1 MPDDVGSGSYYY
13 ISSLPDVLA
22 LIGSFPADD
31 PDNAGIPWVF
41 TRNLYTRMEAQSIVK
56 GSQAVAL
63 VCINAGQSSSPLDY
77 STVRWQRLEID
88 LWIDPLRD
96 QYGNITSPS
105 ETEGRGDDV
114 FKALDSH
121 LHRASSG
128 DKTEV
133 WGDLITVNS
142 IRMTA
147 PVWYPVPSGD
157 GLIRGVCFYDVG
169 TFGNVDV
176 TVSVGD
182 VDTGSGADTST

>member
-1 MPDDVGSGSYYY
+1 MPDDVGSGSYWYV
-13 ISSLPDVLA
+13 SSLPDVLA
-22 LIGSFPADD
+22 LVGSFPADD

-147 PVWYPVPSGD
+147 P
-157 GLIRGVCFYDVG
+157 DV
-169 TFGNVDV
+169 
-176 TVSVGD
+176 VSC
-182 VDTGSGADTST
+182 S